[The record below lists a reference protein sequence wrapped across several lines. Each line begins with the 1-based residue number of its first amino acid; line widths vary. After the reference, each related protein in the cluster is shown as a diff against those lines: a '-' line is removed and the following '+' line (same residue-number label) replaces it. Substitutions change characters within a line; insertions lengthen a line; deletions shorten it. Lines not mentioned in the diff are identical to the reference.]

1 MTQNIR
7 LFSTVFLLC
16 IATFGAYQGVTAN
29 GFVAFDDIDYLLTN
43 ATVYQG
49 LSWPGIAWAFTTPYE
64 ANWMPI
70 TWISHMVD
78 MTLFGANPAGHH
90 LMSVAFHCTNTAL
103 LFLLLTRFT
112 ASTGKCALVAALF
125 ALHPLNVESVAW
137 IAERKNLISTTFFLL
152 TLLAYRYYSKRPT
165 IGTYSLVFIL
175 YGIGL
180 MAKPMLVTIPLIL
193 LLLDWYPLRRTDR
206 SILWRIVE
214 KLPLAALATA
224 SSVITVIIQ
233 YQDGAVKDRSIAA
246 ILQNAIQVPVNYC
259 KYIVKTFVPTDLAV
273 LYPYQQSVPWWQPA
287 GALLLL
293 LVITIAAI
301 RQQHTRP
308 YLLAGWLWFLVTLLP
323 VVGFI
328 RIGAHAVA
336 DRYAYLPLIGIFWA
350 GVWLI
355 DDLLPSKRLWKTV
368 ALAGGIALGTLCAS
382 MTARQV
388 QHWHNSITLF
398 RHTLTVTR
406 DNWLIHNNL
415 AVELIKQGDITG
427 SLHHV
432 QQALLINPDY
442 ADAYFNLGKIYANL
456 KEYPKA
462 IQAYR
467 TAITLDPYYRTAYTM
482 LEILY
487 TAQGD
492 SASAQVIRELQARAM
507 NAMHGK
513 KQQ

>member
-16 IATFGAYQGVTAN
+16 IATLGAYQGVTAN
-29 GFVAFDDIDYLLTN
+29 GFVAFDDIAYLLTN

-49 LSWPGIAWAFTTPYE
+49 LSWHGFAWAFTTPYE

-70 TWISHMVD
+70 TWISHMTD
-78 MTLFGANPAGHH
+78 MTLFGAKPAGHH

-103 LFLLLTRFT
+103 LYLLMTRFT
-112 ASTGKCALVAALF
+112 GSTGKSAFVAALF

-152 TLLAYRYYSKRPT
+152 TLLAYRNYTKRPS
-165 IGTYSLVFIL
+165 IGTYSLVFTM

-206 SILWRIVE
+206 TIPWRIVE
-214 KLPLAALATA
+214 KLPLAALAIA

-246 ILQNAIQVPVNYC
+246 ILQNAIHVPVNYC
-259 KYIVKTFVPTDLAV
+259 EYIVKTFVPTDLAV

-293 LVITIAAI
+293 LLITIPAI
-301 RQQHTRP
+301 RQRHARP
-308 YLLAGWLWFLVTLLP
+308 YLLAGWLWFLITLLP

-328 RIGAHAVA
+328 RIGAHSVA
-336 DRYAYLPLIGIFWA
+336 DRYAYLPLIGIFWTSVVLA
-350 GVWLI
+350 Y
-355 DDLLPSKRLWKTV
+355 DLFLHIPRWKTIV
-368 ALAGGIALGTLCAS
+368 LVGGMALCILYAY
-382 MTARQV
+382 MTTRQV
-388 QHWHNSITLF
+388 RYWHDSITLF
-398 RHTLTVTR
+398 RHTLAVT
-406 DNWLIHNNL
+406 DNNWLIHNNI

-432 QQALLINPDY
+432 QQALRIKPDY
-442 ADAYFNLGKIYANL
+442 ADAYFNLGKIHANR
-456 KEYPKA
+456 KEYPQA

-492 SASAQVIRELQARAM
+492 SASAQVIRDLQARAM
-507 NAMHGK
+507 KSRHGK
-513 KQQ
+513 NQQ